1 MGSNINNKSL
11 ITELSRIGAI
21 HKDRLE
27 LFYPRVRDRDD
38 IAVLRDTK
46 TEVIVLS
53 QIEHISH
60 SYYQNSIKKEIYKG
74 SPSPPCMLEDNI
86 RRLSEFGSYIRN
98 KRWLDFGCGLGGM
111 LDELASEASFAVGL
125 EPNKESATIAISKG
139 HSVIDNLAD
148 LESGS
153 LDIVT
158 MFHVLEHLTEP
169 LITLANLRMYLK
181 PGGILIVEVPHSR
194 DVLFTLYDCVP
205 FKKFTFW
212 SEHLVL
218 HTRQSLALVLREAGF
233 EQNEIL
239 GLQRYPLA
247 NHLYWLA
254 EEKPGG
260 HDVWRFLTNA
270 TLDSEY
276 ESILTHIDRTDS
288 LIAISHAPV

>member
-1 MGSNINNKSL
+1 MESTINNMSL

-38 IAVLRDTK
+38 IAVLRDAR

-53 QIEHISH
+53 QTEHISH
-60 SYYQNSIKKEIYKG
+60 SYYQNRTKKEIYKG
-74 SPSPPCMLEDNI
+74 SPSPPCRLEDNI

-98 KRWLDFGCGLGGM
+98 KRWLDFGCGLGGT
-111 LDELASEASFAVGL
+111 LDELATEASFAVGL
-125 EPNKESATIAISKG
+125 EPNKERASIAISKG

-148 LESGS
+148 IETGS

-169 LITLANLRMYLK
+169 LITLAKLRMYLK
-181 PGGILIVEVPHSR
+181 PGGILLVEVPHSR

-218 HTRQSLALVLREAGF
+218 HTRQSMALVLREAGF
-233 EQNEIL
+233 EQTEIL

-270 TLDSEY
+270 TLDAEY

>member
-1 MGSNINNKSL
+1 
-11 ITELSRIGAI
+11 
-21 HKDRLE
+21 
-27 LFYPRVRDRDD
+27 
-38 IAVLRDTK
+38 
-46 TEVIVLS
+46 
-53 QIEHISH
+53 
-60 SYYQNSIKKEIYKG
+60 
-74 SPSPPCMLEDNI
+74 
-86 RRLSEFGSYIRN
+86 
-98 KRWLDFGCGLGGM
+98 M

-125 EPNKESATIAISKG
+125 EPNKERASIAISNG

-148 LESGS
+148 LETGS

-169 LITLANLRMYLK
+169 LITLAKLRMYLK
-181 PGGILIVEVPHSR
+181 PGGILLVEVPHSR

-218 HTRQSLALVLREAGF
+218 HTRQSMALVLREAGF
-233 EQNEIL
+233 EQTEIL

-260 HDVWRFLTNA
+260 HDVWRFLTNT
-270 TLDSEY
+270 TLDAEY
-276 ESILTHIDRTDS
+276 ESILNHIDRTDS

>member
-1 MGSNINNKSL
+1 MSL

-38 IAVLRDTK
+38 IAVLRDAR

-53 QIEHISH
+53 QTEHISH
-60 SYYQNSIKKEIYKG
+60 SYYQKRTEKEIYKG
-74 SPSPPCMLEDNI
+74 PPPQRLEDNI

-98 KRWLDFGCGLGGM
+98 KRWLDFGCGLGGA
-111 LDELASEASFAVGL
+111 LDELAIEASFAVGL
-125 EPNKESATIAISKG
+125 EPNKERASIARSKG

-148 LESGS
+148 LETGS

-169 LITLANLRMYLK
+169 LITLAKIRMYLK
-181 PGGILIVEVPHSR
+181 PGGLLLVEVPHSR
-194 DVLFTLYDCVP
+194 DVLFTLFDCVP

-218 HTRQSLALVLREAGF
+218 HTRQSMALVLREAGF
-233 EQNEIL
+233 EQTEIL

-270 TLDSEY
+270 TLDAEY

-288 LIAISHAPV
+288 LIAISNAPV